1 MNEAKINGISVSV
14 HPGFVNTSIFERFKK
29 DTFLQRLKDVVLL
42 PFFSFFF
49 KSS

>member
-1 MNEAKINGISVSV
+1 MNEAKINGITVSV
-14 HPGFVNTSIFERFKK
+14 HPGFVNTSIERFKK
-29 DTFLQRLKDVVLL
+29 DTSLNRLKDFVLL

>member
-14 HPGFVNTSIFERFKK
+14 HPGFVLTSIFERFRK
-29 DTFLQRLKDVVLL
+29 DSSLNRLKDFVLS